1 MTSNQ
6 RILIYY
12 DGTEEARSAII
23 RASRIAL
30 ALDAHIHVLTV
41 VDTSTAI
48 MSTSGMLCEPAYAL
62 IENRA
67 RDVLQEAIDHMT
79 ASGIKVSGHFAIG
92 KVVERIAQHA
102 EMLDADLVVVG
113 HRRRYGLA
121 RWLGG
126 APTYS
131 ELVDRAQGRT
141 VITVALA

>member
-1 MTSNQ
+1 MTSSQ

-12 DGTEEARSAII
+12 DGTEEARSAIV

-41 VDTSTAI
+41 IETSAAI
-48 MSTSGMLCEPAYAL
+48 VSTSGMLCEPTYVL

-67 RDVLQEAIDHMT
+67 RDVLQEAIDHVT
-79 ASGIKVSGHFAIG
+79 ASGIKVSGHFAVGNVI
-92 KVVERIAQHA
+92 ERIAQHA
-102 EMLDADLVVVG
+102 EMLDADMLVVG

-141 VITVALA
+141 VITVAVG